1 MLKFFTIFLNTSL
14 FFSASALADSYW
26 LILGGEAEEA
36 GLIKIEMESIE
47 QCEAEGYA
55 QAQEINPY
63 LKQTPKKAWHLRSEW
78 NCVRGK

>member
-1 MLKFFTIFLNTSL
+1 
-14 FFSASALADSYW
+14 
-26 LILGGEAEEA
+26 AEEA